1 MKDIALIFASVR
13 PVIVLPTKSQE
24 RPSSPFSLLPSR
36 DWRDCRELLFGG
48 TLQTERHFYQPNLLS
63 YQIFI
68 STQLHFFS
76 NFGQSSVL
84 NRSFEIVQPMKEF
97 FQSTIFVGAGLNVL
111 RLRIQRRGHWPQPG
125 GCISL
130 LPREL
135 NIELLPAGRTLLF
148 QAMSQVPLG
157 SDIMDAFLPN
167 YCKHFTCSS

>member
-24 RPSSPFSLLPSR
+24 RPSSPFYLLPSR

-84 NRSFEIVQPMKEF
+84 IGVLKLSNERILSIYNFCWCRSECVEAEDTEK
-97 FQSTIFVGAGLNVL
+97 
-111 RLRIQRRGHWPQPG
+111 
-125 GCISL
+125 
-130 LPREL
+130 
-135 NIELLPAGRTLLF
+135 RTL
-148 QAMSQVPLG
+148 ATAWRM
-157 SDIMDAFLPN
+157 
-167 YCKHFTCSS
+167 HFSVTKRTQYRTSSSGPDSSIPSHVAGATWV

>member
-68 STQLHFFS
+68 GTQLHFFS
-76 NFGQSSVL
+76 NFGQSSVF
-84 NRSFEIVQPMKEF
+84 NRSFEIVQWKNSFNLQFLLVQVWMCWGWGYREED
-97 FQSTIFVGAGLNVL
+97 I
-111 RLRIQRRGHWPQPG
+111 GH
-125 GCISL
+125 SL
-130 LPREL
+130 
-135 NIELLPAGRTLLF
+135 A
-148 QAMSQVPLG
+148 
-157 SDIMDAFLPN
+157 DAFLCYQEN
-167 YCKHFTCSS
+167 SI